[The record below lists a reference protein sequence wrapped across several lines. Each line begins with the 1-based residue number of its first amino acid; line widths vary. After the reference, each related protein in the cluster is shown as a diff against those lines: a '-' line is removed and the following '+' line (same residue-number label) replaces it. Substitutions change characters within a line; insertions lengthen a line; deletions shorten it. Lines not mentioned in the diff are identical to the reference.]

1 MRKASGQQM
10 LQWGAVKPSRPVG
23 IDLTE
28 PDRERAHRPGSSVGG
43 RLAEGEV
50 RTVVALGSDRDRL
63 APERGEV
70 STQNSVTDRRHTF
83 HLDRLSREL
92 LVDEIIAINPTA
104 SVSFLSEFGE
114 DGLRL
119 YLGRL
124 RSSQLGRGRASMCD
138 RPAGP
143 AVTCAHTRKF

>member
-28 PDRERAHRPGSSVGG
+28 PDRERAPSTVQRVGG
-43 RLAEGEV
+43 RLAERAE
-50 RTVVALGSDRDRL
+50 RTVVALETDAEWL
-63 APERGEV
+63 APERGTV
-70 STQNSVTDRRHTF
+70 IAQKSVTDRRHTF

-92 LVDEIIAINPTA
+92 LVDEIISINPTA
-104 SVSFLSEFGE
+104 SVTFLSDFPD

-119 YLGRL
+119 YLGRR
-124 RSSQLGRGRASMCD
+124 RSAQLGRGRASMCD

-143 AVTCAHTRKF
+143 AVTCAPTRRF